1 MFLIRTAFWLTLV
14 ILLIP
19 VSGHDG
25 SSGEAAGPEI
35 SPVDAFEAARHTVSD
50 LAGFCDRNP
59 DTCRTGSAVV
69 RVLGQKAQAGALMV
83 YEYLAEASEDGSGRQ
98 DVRHAV
104 DTLSLED
111 RHVPWRGPGG
121 ES

>member
-1 MFLIRTAFWLTLV
+1 MFLIRTAFWLALV

-19 VSGHDG
+19 VSRDG
-25 SSGEAAGPEI
+25 ASGDETAGPEI
-35 SPVDAFEAARHTVSD
+35 SPIEAFQAARHTVSD

-69 RVLGQKAQAGALMV
+69 RVFGQKAQAGALMV
-83 YEYLAEASEDGSGRQ
+83 YEYLADGGDGETGTQGLRE
-98 DVRHAV
+98 AV

-111 RHVPWRGPGG
+111 RDVPWRGPGDQG
-121 ES
+121 

>member
-1 MFLIRTAFWLTLV
+1 MFLIRTAFWLALV

-19 VSGHDG
+19 VSRDDG
-25 SSGEAAGPEI
+25 TGEEVAAGPDI
-35 SPVDAFEAARHTVSD
+35 SPIAAFQAARHTVSD

-69 RVLGQKAQAGALMV
+69 KVFGQKAQAGALMV
-83 YEYLAEASEDGSGRQ
+83 YEYLADGADDATLRAA
-98 DVRHAV
+98 REAV

-111 RHVPWRGPGG
+111 RDVPWRGPGDQG
-121 ES
+121 